1 VAGRLSDRIAI
12 VIGGSRGIGA
22 SVVEVFAREGARVVL
37 ADIEDGLGSDVVA
50 KFSGR
55 AEYARAD
62 ISSRADM
69 QHLAE
74 TTVAR
79 HGRIDIL
86 AQVAGIY
93 PLNLIENISE
103 AEWDRVMSVNLKG
116 PFLAIQACFP
126 IMKRQRYGRIV
137 LTGSITGPIVSW
149 PEHAHYSASK
159 AGLEGL
165 ARCAALEGAA
175 HGITVNVVE
184 PGNVD
189 TENVRAVC
197 GAEEMEKMAQASPL
211 KRLASPT
218 EVGDAMAFLASDQ
231 AAYMTGQTLVL
242 DGGQTLPE
250 ARL

>member
-1 VAGRLSDRIAI
+1 MAGRLDGKTAI

-22 SVVEVFAREGARVVL
+22 SVVEVFVAEGASVVL
-37 ADIEDGLGSDVVA
+37 ADIEDDLGSAVVA
-50 KFSGR
+50 RYPGR
-55 AEYARAD
+55 AAVVRAD
-62 ISSRADM
+62 ISRRDDM
-69 QHLAE
+69 QRLVQA
-74 TTVAR
+74 TVDR
-79 HGRIDIL
+79 HGRVDIL

-93 PLNLIENISE
+93 PQNLIENISE
-103 AEWDRVMSVNLKG
+103 AEWDRVMAVNLKV

-126 IMKRQRYGRIV
+126 VMKRQRYGRIV

-159 AGLEGL
+159 AGMEGL
-165 ARCAALEGAA
+165 ARCAAIEGAA
-175 HGITVNVVE
+175 HGITVNVVA

-189 TENVRAVC
+189 TENVRAVV
-197 GAEEMEKMAQASPL
+197 GDGQMEQMARAAPL
-211 KRLASPT
+211 KRLALPI

-231 AAYMTGQTLVL
+231 AAYITGQSLVL

>member
-1 VAGRLSDRIAI
+1 MAGS
-12 VIGGSRGIGA
+12 
-22 SVVEVFAREGARVVL
+22 
-37 ADIEDGLGSDVVA
+37 
-50 KFSGR
+50 
-55 AEYARAD
+55 
-62 ISSRADM
+62 
-69 QHLAE
+69 
-74 TTVAR
+74 
-79 HGRIDIL
+79 
-86 AQVAGIY
+86 
-93 PLNLIENISE
+93 
-103 AEWDRVMSVNLKG
+103 
-116 PFLAIQACFP
+116 
-126 IMKRQRYGRIV
+126 

-165 ARCAALEGAA
+165 ARCAAIEGAA
-175 HGITVNVVE
+175 HGITVNVIE

-197 GAEEMEKMAQASPL
+197 GAEEMDSMAQASPL